1 MLSAGDSLSKPI
13 CLQTLRKANVG
24 KKQAVGAAAK
34 RSRLRGETCCEG
46 KPAARGNLL
55 RGAPSDP
62 VSLRV
67 FNLKEWFV
75 YIDEETQRLALMIK
89 P

>member
-1 MLSAGDSLSKPI
+1 MWEKNRLWVLQPKGAG
-13 CLQTLRKANVG
+13 CGG
-24 KKQAVGAAAK
+24 K
-34 RSRLRGETCCEG
+34 L
-46 KPAARGNLL
+46 AARGNLL